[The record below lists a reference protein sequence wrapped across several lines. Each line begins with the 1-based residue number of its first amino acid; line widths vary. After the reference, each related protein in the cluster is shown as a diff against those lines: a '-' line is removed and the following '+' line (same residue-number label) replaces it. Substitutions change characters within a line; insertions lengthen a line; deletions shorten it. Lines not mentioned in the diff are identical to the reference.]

1 MSEYNQAN
9 RDPLT
14 NEPGA
19 HPVGTGLG
27 AAMGGAATG
36 AAVGAMAGPA
46 GAAVGGVVG
55 AVAGGLAGKAAAEAL
70 NPTHEDAYW
79 RDAYVREPYYVSGR
93 TYEQYQP
100 AYELGWSSVT
110 RYDGDFDAIEPRLA
124 DWRNRIIEATGVVP
138 VLAGSGATW
147 FLRGAHADAA
157 PAMPDAT
164 VVVTRTDRP

>member
-1 MSEYNQAN
+1 MSDSNLAN

-36 AAVGAMAGPA
+36 VAVGAMAGPV

-55 AVAGGLAGKAAAEAL
+55 AVAGGLAGKAAAESL
-70 NPTHEDAYW
+70 NPTQEDAYW

-100 AYELGWSSVT
+100 AYELGWTSV
-110 RYDGDFDAIEPRLA
+110 
-124 DWRNRIIEATGVVP
+124 
-138 VLAGSGATW
+138 
-147 FLRGAHADAA
+147 
-157 PAMPDAT
+157 
-164 VVVTRTDRP
+164 